1 MTGYVQ
7 LELRDG
13 FEAIWRYYESALEAL
28 ALLREELRALL
39 AVASPAT
46 PGLDA
51 LLAQHYRGL
60 SPGELDGAME
70 QLVKELENE
79 VSLALIACFE
89 ATLRLDMQNR
99 IRGWKRDKGL
109 GFKELRRELRR
120 LEKAAPK
127 KKLARVKWGRIL
139 DAWKLVGDAQ
149 VVGQLKP
156 VFRRRHWLAH
166 GRWFTDTSTLTAA
179 SPSLFKQ
186 RIDDFFEAF
195 PQARNTAQG

>member
-1 MTGYVQ
+1 LTGYVQ
-7 LELRDG
+7 LELQDS
-13 FEAIWRYYESALEAL
+13 FEAIWRYYESSLEAL
-28 ALLREELRALL
+28 ALLREELREEL
-39 AVASPAT
+39 AATSPAT
-46 PGLDA
+46 PGLGA
-51 LLAQHYRGL
+51 LLAQHYQGL
-60 SPGELDGAME
+60 RPRELDEAME
-70 QLVKELENE
+70 QLVNELENE

-89 ATLRLDMQNR
+89 ATLRLDLQNR
-99 IRGWKRDKGL
+99 VRGWKRDKGL
-109 GFKELRRELRR
+109 GFKELRKEFRR

-139 DAWKLVGDAQ
+139 DAWKRVGDAQ

-166 GRWFTDTSTLTAA
+166 GRWFTDTSTLTAS

-195 PQARNTAQG
+195 PQAKNRA